1 MWVFALILAIPLIEI
16 ALFIMVGGWLTL
28 WPTLALVV
36 ASAIA
41 GTMVLRWQGMQ
52 VVSRLRAD
60 AAVLRDPFS
69 PLAHGALIFL
79 AGLLLILPGFLSD
92 FLGILLLIPV
102 LRRALIG
109 FVGRRI
115 RLDTLT
121 AGVSGGQ
128 SFRKGSPQDWEDA
141 EFEEIGPDR
150 GISGRPSGWTR
161 H

>member
-16 ALFIMVGGWLTL
+16 ALFILVGGWLTL

-36 ASAIA
+36 LAAVV
-41 GTMVLRWQGMQ
+41 GTFVLRWQGTQ

-69 PLAHGALIFL
+69 PLAHGALVFL
-79 AGLLLILPGFLSD
+79 AGLLLIIPGFLSD
-92 FLGILLLIPV
+92 LLGILLLVPA
-102 LRRALIG
+102 LRRLLIG
-109 FVGRRI
+109 AIGRRI
-115 RLDTLT
+115 KAETLT
-121 AGVSGGQ
+121 AGFSGRE
-128 SFRKGSPQDWEDA
+128 SFRNGNPRDWEDA

-150 GISGRPSGWTR
+150 GIPGPPSGWTR